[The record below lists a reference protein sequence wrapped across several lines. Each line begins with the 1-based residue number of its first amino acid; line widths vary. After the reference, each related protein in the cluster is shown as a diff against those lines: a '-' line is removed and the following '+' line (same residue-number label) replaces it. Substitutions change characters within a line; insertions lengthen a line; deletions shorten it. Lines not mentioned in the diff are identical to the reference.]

1 MIRVYNVG
9 NLSLG
14 GDMANQY
21 TTIFS
26 FRSQEEQTAIEN
38 IVKDSLAENRI
49 ATRGRMLLLR
59 AEGKRQIEVGK
70 ILRVH
75 RNTVRLWEKRYR
87 AKGIEGLKD
96 RPGRGRHP
104 VFSP

>member
-21 TTIFS
+21 TSIFS
-26 FRSQEEQTAIEN
+26 FRSQEERKAIEN

-49 ATRGRMLLLR
+49 ATRARMLLLR

-87 AKGIEGLKD
+87 EKGIDGLKD
-96 RPGRGRHP
+96 KPGRGRQP

>member
-1 MIRVYNVG
+1 MYYVG

-21 TTIFS
+21 TSIFS
-26 FRSQEEQTAIEN
+26 FRSNEERKAIEN

-49 ATRGRMLLLR
+49 ATRARMLLLR
-59 AEGKRQIEVGK
+59 AEGKRQMEVGD

-87 AKGIEGLKD
+87 AKGINGLKD
-96 RPGRGRHP
+96 NPGRGRRP

>member
-21 TTIFS
+21 TSIFS
-26 FRSQEEQTAIEN
+26 FRSQEERKAIEN

-49 ATRGRMLLLR
+49 ATRARMLLLR

-87 AKGIEGLKD
+87 AKGIDGLKD
-96 RPGRGRHP
+96 KPGRGRQP